1 MEDLEKDTWNVIY
14 TYLRDNKNYLT
25 KHHLDSYNDFIKNKI
40 PQTLKQY
47 NDPPLTL
54 YKEKIKK
61 GLFKHTITIYFG
73 GRNGDKVYLSQPVV
87 YDSLNDKKRHM
98 YPNEARLK
106 DLSYASH
113 LLCDILVEYSTIM
126 TIDDDPV
133 IVEKE
138 FNNMITKED
147 YIKNEHSKEWVFDM
161 EQSITEIL
169 INKTSLDKEIRNL
182 IIYKK
187 GLYNADQISENELLN
202 ILNPIIKNKSVWN
215 SHALYLLAEY
225 FYSKNQKQKSK
236 EFFNQIINLKNSNPD
251 IVVEAQKRLNRDLS
265 D

>member
-1 MEDLEKDTWNVIY
+1 MDDDISII
-14 TYLRDNKNYLT
+14 
-25 KHHLDSYNDFIKNKI
+25 DSN
-40 PQTLKQY
+40 TR
-47 NDPPLTL
+47 
-54 YKEKIKK
+54 KEKIKNF
-61 GLFKHTITIYFG
+61 LFENKKKLIIFLVTIILAVVLFFGYGEFIKIQNKKISNLYYSSTITFDKNNKEKTTKNLIKIINKKNSTYSPLSLYFILDNQLIND
-73 GRNGDKVYLSQPVV
+73 RNQ
-87 YDSLNDKKRHM
+87 
-98 YPNEARLK
+98 
-106 DLSYASH
+106 
-113 LLCDILVEYSTIM
+113 I
-126 TIDDDPV
+126 
-133 IVEKE
+133 
-138 FNNMITKED
+138 NNL
-147 YIKNEHSKEWVFDM
+147 F
-161 EQSITEIL
+161 EIL